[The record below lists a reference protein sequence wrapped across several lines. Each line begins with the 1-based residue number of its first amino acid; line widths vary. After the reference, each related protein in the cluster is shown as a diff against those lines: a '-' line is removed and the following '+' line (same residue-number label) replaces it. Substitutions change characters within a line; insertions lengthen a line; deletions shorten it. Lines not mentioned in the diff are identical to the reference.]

1 MLPLNFNFVTYAA
14 LGAAHQLK
22 GALYR
27 FKPGRTT
34 APPNW
39 DNNGAQIQ
47 GKEIAAP
54 MTDPS
59 FWRDR
64 FALCT
69 LIFRKQDGD
78 QLEMND
84 ALVSV
89 SRKKNIVTT
98 QLVGMD
104 GTVKEY
110 VNADDYTVKIAV
122 GVQAVKDGVFVDEYP
137 TEGIKELRAFF
148 DLNEPIMVNSTFLEI
163 FDIDLLVITDFSV
176 EQATESNYQPITLSA
191 LSDTEYNVYSTEY

>member
-14 LGAAHQLK
+14 VGAAHQLK

-39 DNNGAQIQ
+39 DHNGAQIQ
-47 GKEIAAP
+47 GTEIAAP

-163 FDIDLLVITDFSV
+163 FDIDRLVITDFSV

>member
-1 MLPLNFNFVTYAA
+1 MLPLNFNFVSVVAV
-14 LGAAHQLK
+14 GAATRLK

-27 FKPGRTT
+27 FSPSRTT

-39 DNNGAQIQ
+39 SDGGTQIQ
-47 GKEIAAP
+47 AKEITAP

-59 FWRDR
+59 FWSER

-69 LIFRKQDGD
+69 LYFRKESGE

-84 ALVSV
+84 AVVSV
-89 SRKKNIVTT
+89 ARKKNIVTT
-98 QLVGMD
+98 SLVGMD

-110 VNADDYTVKIAV
+110 VNADDYQVKIAV
-122 GVQAVKDGVFVDEYP
+122 GVQAVRNGVFVDEYP
-137 TEGIKELRAFF
+137 TEGIKQLRQFF
-148 DLNEPIMVNSTFLEI
+148 DLNEPILVNSAFLEI
-163 FDIDLLVITDFSV
+163 FNIDRIVITDFSLI
-176 EQATESNYQPITLSA
+176 QATESNYQPITLSA

>member
-1 MLPLNFNFVTYAA
+1 
-14 LGAAHQLK
+14 
-22 GALYR
+22 
-27 FKPGRTT
+27 
-34 APPNW
+34 
-39 DNNGAQIQ
+39 
-47 GKEIAAP
+47 

-69 LIFRKQDGD
+69 LHFRKENGE

-84 ALVSV
+84 AVVSV

-98 QLVGMD
+98 QMVGMD

-110 VNADDYTVKIAV
+110 VNADDYAIKIAV

-148 DLNEPIMVNSTFLEI
+148 DLNQPIMVNSAFLEV
-163 FDIDLLVITDFSV
+163 FDIDRLVITDFSV
-176 EQATESNYQPITLSA
+176 AQATESNYQPITLSA